1 MKKVSALILFLSIG
15 ILSTAVTF
23 AQSGGQTIPPA
34 EDAPVAL
41 ITLNLEAGFPLD
53 PMILSVNGG
62 GEVDASTLDEGC
74 AGYINQD
81 PVVTLN
87 WSGQADFVEVFFYS
101 DHDPTL
107 VIQMPDGG
115 YACNDDANDLLLD
128 PSIQANNPPTGQYK
142 IWVGSYAP
150 EQLIPGFLVLTTK
163 PDVNIGTLDIGG
175 LVKREPIAEDELEQ
189 HEANTAQS
197 PTKAVIEPMEEP
209 VEIAAAEPIT
219 ANLSVS
225 GTVAAFG
232 ISVPDQLC
240 NGFLE
245 GEPDFAFDWENKAD
259 FLRVIF
265 EGDDDATLFVEA
277 PDGSVYCNDDFVA
290 GENLNPVVD
299 IEQPL
304 LGTYFVYVGRLD
316 LEKAINGTLIVS
328 PSSDTQPKVLTGGN

>member
-1 MKKVSALILFLSIG
+1 MKKVSALVLLLSIG
-15 ILSTAVTF
+15 ILSATVTF

-34 EDAPVAL
+34 AEPSIAF

-62 GEVDASTLDEGC
+62 GDVDANTLDEKC
-74 AGYINQD
+74 AGYINPD

-87 WSGQADFVEVFFYS
+87 WSGQAEFVEVFFFS

-107 VIQMPDGG
+107 VIQTPDGG

-128 PSIQANNPPTGQYK
+128 PSIQADNPPAGQYK

-163 PDVNIGTLDIGG
+163 PDVNIGTLNIAE
-175 LVKREPIAEDELEQ
+175 LVKRELIAEDELEH

-197 PTKAVIEPMEEP
+197 PAKAMKLQ
-209 VEIAAAEPIT
+209 AEPAVEVDEEASIT
-219 ANLSVS
+219 ESLSVS

-232 ISVPDQLC
+232 ISVPGQFC
-240 NGFLE
+240 NGFIHA
-245 GEPDFAFDWENKAD
+245 EPDFAFNWQSDAE
-259 FLRVIF
+259 FLRIFF
-265 EGDDDATLFVEA
+265 EGDDDATLFVEG
-277 PDGSVYCNDDFVA
+277 PDGAIRCNDDVVA

-304 LGTYFVYVGRLD
+304 SGQYYVFVGRLD
-316 LEKAINGTLIVS
+316 LEAEVNGTLTVS
-328 PSSDTQPKVLTGGN
+328 QSANVQPKVLKGDD